1 MTSESRAP
9 LRDDRR
15 VMADDRDHR
24 PDAGPLADQQ
34 FDRDVGCAFWAVAV
48 AGGLILLLAG
58 YGLAAM
64 TDGAVRAV
72 VELAR
77 AVR

>member
-1 MTSESRAP
+1 MM
-9 LRDDRR
+9 LDDRR
-15 VMADDRDHR
+15 NQPASPPLGGSQHERD
-24 PDAGPLADQQ
+24 L
-34 FDRDVGCAFWAVAV
+34 GCAFWAAAL
-48 AGGLILLLAG
+48 AGGAILLLAG

-64 TDGAVRAV
+64 TDGAVRAL